1 MIKLEVSKDNQFETI
16 STFRAFAYLTAL
28 VDYGFDDETAKAVAN
43 FNYLEHY
50 IDIEGVNGFQLL
62 YLVCDYWSDL
72 PKDSDKLKLFID
84 DKIKDYIKEI

>member
-1 MIKLEVSKDNQFETI
+1 MIKLLVDNNDFETI

-50 IDIEGVNGFQLL
+50 IDVEGVNGFQLL
-62 YLVCDYWSDL
+62 YFVCDYWSKL
-72 PKDSDKLKLFID
+72 PKEHDQLKRFID
-84 DKIKDYIKEI
+84 DNIDDYIKAI